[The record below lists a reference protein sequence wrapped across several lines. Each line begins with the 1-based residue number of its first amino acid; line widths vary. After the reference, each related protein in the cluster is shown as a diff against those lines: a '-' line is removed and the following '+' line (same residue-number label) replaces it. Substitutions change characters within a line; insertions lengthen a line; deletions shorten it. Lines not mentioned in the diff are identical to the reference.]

1 MNKSECS
8 IEEKYRKVA
17 RWIVL
22 DSDTPIEEVEW
33 LLEKIY
39 NNTNL
44 VIQVDAITKEITDKC
59 EPNINDDYGDVLKFT
74 KEGNK

>member
-33 LLEKIY
+33 LLE
-39 NNTNL
+39 NL
-44 VIQVDAITKEITDKC
+44 
-59 EPNINDDYGDVLKFT
+59 
-74 KEGNK
+74 

>member
-39 NNTNL
+39 NNTN
-44 VIQVDAITKEITDKC
+44 TDKC
-59 EPNINDDYGDVLKFT
+59 EPNINDDYDDVLKFT